1 MKILVVND
9 RGGFFGGVE
18 QNVADCAAGLSANGH
33 EVFLAFG
40 SENGTRHAAAY
51 RGLFGAARQCYE
63 LGGGEEATTFKNIV
77 LETQPDCVYL
87 HKVPAIK
94 PFLEACRDAG
104 IRAVRMIH
112 DHDLCCPTGYK
123 YFRHSG
129 KLCHHKAGWRCWAD
143 LGFLEKTQDGPLP
156 VRYTS
161 IQAKIREMNANFE
174 LDALVVASTY
184 MKEELLTNG
193 CSEDRVHLLAPV
205 VKLSLG
211 CDPLPVPSKPQI
223 LYVGQLLRGKG
234 VDLLLDALSKVSV
247 PFDANIIGAGNAE
260 VGLKSQ
266 AESLGLSDRVRF
278 LGWAPNDELNA
289 HYNAA
294 RVVVVPSRWPEPFGM
309 VGLEA
314 MMHGRPVVAFN
325 VGGIPDWLDHEVT
338 GLLAPE
344 QDSVAFAAALD
355 RMLTEHDTAISMGK
369 AAFDRVSNV
378 FGFGP
383 YMEKLEST
391 LAG

>member
-1 MKILVVND
+1 M
-9 RGGFFGGVE
+9 
-18 QNVADCAAGLSANGH
+18 
-33 EVFLAFG
+33 
-40 SENGTRHAAAY
+40 
-51 RGLFGAARQCYE
+51 
-63 LGGGEEATTFKNIV
+63 
-77 LETQPDCVYL
+77 
-87 HKVPAIK
+87 
-94 PFLEACRDAG
+94 
-104 IRAVRMIH
+104 
-112 DHDLCCPTGYK
+112 
-123 YFRHSG
+123 
-129 KLCHHKAGWRCWAD
+129 
-143 LGFLEKTQDGPLP
+143 
-156 VRYTS
+156 
-161 IQAKIREMNANFE
+161 
-174 LDALVVASTY
+174 
-184 MKEELLTNG
+184 
-193 CSEDRVHLLAPV
+193 
-205 VKLSLG
+205 
-211 CDPLPVPSKPQI
+211 
-223 LYVGQLLRGKG
+223 
-234 VDLLLDALSKVSV
+234 SV

-278 LGWAPNDELNA
+278 LGWAPNDELDA